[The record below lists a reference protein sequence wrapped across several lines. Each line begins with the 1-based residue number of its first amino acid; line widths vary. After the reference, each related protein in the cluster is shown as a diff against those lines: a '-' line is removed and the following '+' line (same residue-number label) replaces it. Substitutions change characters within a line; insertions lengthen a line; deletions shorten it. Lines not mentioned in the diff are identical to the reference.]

1 MSMFDVIVVGHGEP
15 VGTEVFISV
24 LAAGAVHTAV
34 RDTTDSNFI
43 ANLEKIINCKKALK
57 RVGPYVRPYVK
68 LGMLDLSYRFQT
80 LHGDSFSS

>member
-43 ANLEKIINCKKALK
+43 ANLEEIDCKKALESVMCDVIK
-57 RVGPYVRPYVK
+57 YV
-68 LGMLDLSYRFQT
+68 
-80 LHGDSFSS
+80 